1 MIIIGDQVIALAAGC
16 ERQHTPVFLKAE
28 RPESTEGVAL
38 TPATGGEE
46 TTSPTPATAH

>member
-1 MIIIGDQVIALAAGC
+1 MIIIVGQIIVPAAGC

-38 TPATGGEE
+38 TPATGGGNDF
-46 TTSPTPATAH
+46 TGSSY